1 MIPKGGEVLFVS
13 LLLKDINFCLFDL
26 WVFIFVYIFA
36 YCYCVNK
43 NDTKMKTGKKHIIL
57 YVILLLLVFVS
68 CSDRRTV
75 IGVSQCSDD
84 IWRQKVNREIKI
96 GQYQYK
102 NVDVVFASADN
113 NGQRQARQ
121 IDSLVKAKVDLLVV
135 APSDVKTVAPAI
147 ERAYRAGIPVILYD
161 RRIESTHYTAYIGTD
176 NVAIGKEVADYLAH
190 QLQGR
195 GTVVEITG
203 ERGSTPVADRHRGF
217 MQGMKAFPQI
227 QVVTLEGDWNLA
239 GAKKLMRQYM
249 DAGKPV
255 DAVFGHN
262 DAEAWGAQQAAKE
275 KNREKQMLFVGIDGL
290 PGENQG
296 VDLVDK
302 GVMTASYIY
311 PTKGETI
318 VPLAMNILQGKPYKR
333 MNYFQSALVTAE
345 NAKLIDMQY
354 KEIEGQTADLNTIYS
369 SINEYMKM
377 YRWQKIISILAVAV
391 VVLLLIMIFYRRKV
405 RREKEKLNEQRK
417 QMADDK
423 IAFFTNVSH
432 QLRTPLTLV
441 SGPLNRLMQADNYTE
456 EQKMLLQVVSRNVG
470 QLETLTA
477 DVLNFKEQVDAMNQ
491 ASTDEACEK
500 ELSQHVLRDSR
511 HQMLLQQDVEELSTI
526 LIVDDNEDIRSYLR
540 VLLAGQYYVIEASDG
555 QNGLRLAKES
565 VPDLIV
571 SDVMMPVMDGLTFCS
586 KIKED
591 EVTSHIPVIL
601 LTARSDESQRIE
613 GYEHGADAYIT
624 KPFNDHLLLVRISNL
639 LQARRQKKN
648 DEAKQMLSAEDIQTD
663 EPGERMFLE
672 RFKKAA
678 KSHIGDA
685 NLRMDDLGS
694 ELSLSKVQMYR
705 KVKALT
711 GKTPAEV
718 LREMRMQKAYSLLK
732 QTDKTISEVA
742 AEVGFAIPGYFS
754 ACFKK
759 QFGINPT
766 ELRD

>member
-1 MIPKGGEVLFVS
+1 M
-13 LLLKDINFCLFDL
+13 

-57 YVILLLLVFVS
+57 YVVLLLLVLVS

-121 IDSLVKAKVDLLVV
+121 IDSLVKSKVDLLVV

-161 RRIESTHYTAYIGTD
+161 RMIESTHYTAYIGTD

-275 KNREKQMLFVGIDGL
+275 KNREKKMLFVGIDGL

-318 VPLAMNILQGKPYKR
+318 VSLAMNILQGKPYKR

-354 KEIEGQTADLNTIYS
+354 KEIEGQTANLNAIYS

-405 RREKEKLNEQRK
+405 HREKEKLNKQRK
-417 QMADDK
+417 QMADEK

-456 EQKMLLQVVSRNVG
+456 EQKVLLQLVSRNVG

-477 DVLNFKEQVDAMNQ
+477 DVLNFKDQVDAMNQ
-491 ASTDEACEK
+491 ATADEASEK

-571 SDVMMPVMDGLTFCS
+571 TDVMMPVMDGLTFCS

-591 EVTSHIPVIL
+591 VVTSHIPVIL

-639 LQARRQKKN
+639 LQARRQRKN
-648 DEAKQMLSAEDIQTD
+648 DEAKQMLLVEDIQTD

>member
-1 MIPKGGEVLFVS
+1 MTKGGEVLFVS
-13 LLLKDINFCLFDL
+13 LLLKDINFCLFGL

-84 IWRQKVNREIKI
+84 LWRQKVNREIKI

-121 IDSLVKAKVDLLVV
+121 IDSLVNAKVDLLVV

-161 RRIESTHYTAYIGTD
+161 RMIESTHYTAYIGTD
-176 NVAIGKEVADYLAH
+176 NVAIGREVADYLAH

-296 VDLVDK
+296 VDLVAK

-311 PTKGETI
+311 PTKGEAI

-354 KEIEGQTADLNTIYS
+354 KEIEDQTADLNTIYS

-377 YRWQKIISILAVAV
+377 YRWQKIINILAVAV
-391 VVLLLIMIFYRRKV
+391 VLLLLIMIFYRRKV

-491 ASTDEACEK
+491 ASADEACEK

-601 LTARSDESQRIE
+601 LTARSEESQRIE

-624 KPFNDHLLLVRISNL
+624 KPFSDHLLLVRISNL
-639 LQARRQKKN
+639 LQARRQRKN

>member
-1 MIPKGGEVLFVS
+1 
-13 LLLKDINFCLFDL
+13 
-26 WVFIFVYIFA
+26 
-36 YCYCVNK
+36 
-43 NDTKMKTGKKHIIL
+43 MKTGKKHIIL
-57 YVILLLLVFVS
+57 YVVLLLLVLVS

-96 GQYQYK
+96 GQYQYR

-121 IDSLVKAKVDLLVV
+121 IDSLVKTKVDLLVV

-147 ERAYRAGIPVILYD
+147 ERAYHAGIPVILYD
-161 RRIESTHYTAYIGTD
+161 RMIESTHYTAYIGTD

-275 KNREKQMLFVGIDGL
+275 KNHDKQILFVGIDGL

-311 PTKGETI
+311 PTKGEAI

-333 MNYFQSALVTAE
+333 MNYFLSALVTAE

-354 KEIEGQTADLNTIYS
+354 KEIEGQTVNLNAIYS
-369 SINEYMKM
+369 SINDYMKM

-405 RREKEKLNEQRK
+405 RLEKEKLNKQRK
-417 QMADDK
+417 QMADEK
-423 IAFFTNVSH
+423 IAFFTNASH

-441 SGPLNRLMQADNYTE
+441 SGPLSQLMKDDNYTD
-456 EQKMLLQVVSRNVG
+456 EQKMLLQVVTRNVK
-470 QLETLTA
+470 QLENLTT
-477 DVLNFKEQVDAMNQ
+477 DVLNFKAQVDAMHEVTSNQ
-491 ASTDEACEK
+491 LSNQEV
-500 ELSQHVLRDSR
+500 SQHVLRDSR

-526 LIVDDNEDIRSYLR
+526 LVVDDNEDIRTYLR
-540 VLLAGQYYVIEASDG
+540 VLLSDHYYVIEASDG

-601 LTARSDESQRIE
+601 LTARSEESQRIE
-613 GYEHGADAYIT
+613 GYEHGADAYLT
-624 KPFNDHLLLVRISNL
+624 KPFSAHLQFGSY
-639 LQARRQKKN
+639 LQLIASSSTEKKYGCKERAFGRVYSGRGTRRA
-648 DEAKQMLSAEDIQTD
+648 D
-663 EPGERMFLE
+663 
-672 RFKKAA
+672 
-678 KSHIGDA
+678 
-685 NLRMDDLGS
+685 
-694 ELSLSKVQMYR
+694 
-705 KVKALT
+705 
-711 GKTPAEV
+711 V
-718 LREMRMQKAYSLLK
+718 LR
-732 QTDKTISEVA
+732 TV
-742 AEVGFAIPGYFS
+742 
-754 ACFKK
+754 
-759 QFGINPT
+759 
-766 ELRD
+766 

>member
-1 MIPKGGEVLFVS
+1 
-13 LLLKDINFCLFDL
+13 
-26 WVFIFVYIFA
+26 
-36 YCYCVNK
+36 
-43 NDTKMKTGKKHIIL
+43 MKTGKKHIIL

-84 IWRQKVNREIKI
+84 LWRQKVNREIKI

-161 RRIESTHYTAYIGTD
+161 RMIESTHYTAYIGTD
-176 NVAIGKEVADYLAH
+176 NVAIGREVADYLAH
-190 QLQGR
+190 QLKGR
-195 GTVVEITG
+195 GMVVEITG

-275 KNREKQMLFVGIDGL
+275 KNRDKQMLFVGIDGL

-311 PTKGETI
+311 PTKGENI

-354 KEIEGQTADLNTIYS
+354 KEIEDQTADLNTIYS

-391 VVLLLIMIFYRRKV
+391 VLLLLIMIFYRRKV

-456 EQKMLLQVVSRNVG
+456 EQKMLLQVVMRNVG

-491 ASTDEACEK
+491 ASADEACEK

-601 LTARSDESQRIE
+601 LTARSEESQRIE

-624 KPFNDHLLLVRISNL
+624 KPFSDHLLLVRISNL
-639 LQARRQKKN
+639 LQARRQRKN

>member
-1 MIPKGGEVLFVS
+1 MTKGGEVLFVS

-84 IWRQKVNREIKI
+84 LWRQKVNREIKI

-161 RRIESTHYTAYIGTD
+161 RMIESTHYTAYIGTD

-296 VDLVDK
+296 VDLVAK

-354 KEIEGQTADLNTIYS
+354 KEIEGQTADLNTIYL

-405 RREKEKLNEQRK
+405 RREKEKLNKQRK
-417 QMADDK
+417 QMADEK

-477 DVLNFKEQVDAMNQ
+477 DVLNFKDQVDAMNQ
-491 ASTDEACEK
+491 ATADEASEK

>member
-1 MIPKGGEVLFVS
+1 
-13 LLLKDINFCLFDL
+13 
-26 WVFIFVYIFA
+26 
-36 YCYCVNK
+36 
-43 NDTKMKTGKKHIIL
+43 MKTGKKHIIL

-84 IWRQKVNREIKI
+84 LWRQKVNREIKI

-161 RRIESTHYTAYIGTD
+161 RMIESTHYTAYIGTD

-275 KNREKQMLFVGIDGL
+275 KNREKHMLFVGIDGL

-296 VDLVDK
+296 VDLVAK

-311 PTKGETI
+311 PTKGEAI

-470 QLETLTA
+470 QLENLTA

-491 ASTDEACEK
+491 ASADEACEK

-601 LTARSDESQRIE
+601 LTARSEESQRIE

-624 KPFNDHLLLVRISNL
+624 KPFSDHLLLVRISNL
-639 LQARRQKKN
+639 LQARRQRKN
-648 DEAKQMLSAEDIQTD
+648 DESKQLLSAEDIQTD

>member
-1 MIPKGGEVLFVS
+1 ME
-13 LLLKDINFCLFDL
+13 
-26 WVFIFVYIFA
+26 
-36 YCYCVNK
+36 
-43 NDTKMKTGKKHIIL
+43 TGKKHIIL

-84 IWRQKVNREIKI
+84 LWRQKVNREIKI

-161 RRIESTHYTAYIGTD
+161 RMIESTHYTAYIGTD

-275 KNREKQMLFVGIDGL
+275 KNCEKQMLFVGIDGL

-311 PTKGETI
+311 PTKGEVI

-354 KEIEGQTADLNTIYS
+354 KEIEDQTADLNTIYS

-456 EQKMLLQVVSRNVG
+456 EQKMLLQVVLRNVG

-477 DVLNFKEQVDAMNQ
+477 DVLNFKDQVDAMNQ
-491 ASTDEACEK
+491 ASADEACEK

-571 SDVMMPVMDGLTFCS
+571 CDVMMPVMDGLTFCS

-601 LTARSDESQRIE
+601 LTARSEESQRIE

-624 KPFNDHLLLVRISNL
+624 KPFSDHLLLVRISNL
-639 LQARRQKKN
+639 LQARRQRKN
-648 DEAKQMLSAEDIQTD
+648 DEVKQMLSAEDIQTD

>member
-1 MIPKGGEVLFVS
+1 M
-13 LLLKDINFCLFDL
+13 FDL

-36 YCYCVNK
+36 CCYCVNK

-84 IWRQKVNREIKI
+84 LWRQKVNREIKI

-161 RRIESTHYTAYIGTD
+161 RMIESTHYTAYIGTD

-195 GTVVEITG
+195 GMVVEITG

-296 VDLVDK
+296 VDLVAK

-354 KEIEGQTADLNTIYS
+354 KEIEDQTADLNTIYS

-391 VVLLLIMIFYRRKV
+391 VLLLLIMIFYRRKV

-456 EQKMLLQVVSRNVG
+456 EQQMLLQVVSRNVG

-491 ASTDEACEK
+491 ASADEACEK

-601 LTARSDESQRIE
+601 LTARSEESQRIE

-624 KPFNDHLLLVRISNL
+624 KPFSDHLLLVRISNL
-639 LQARRQKKN
+639 LQARRQRKN

>member
-1 MIPKGGEVLFVS
+1 
-13 LLLKDINFCLFDL
+13 
-26 WVFIFVYIFA
+26 
-36 YCYCVNK
+36 
-43 NDTKMKTGKKHIIL
+43 MKTGKKHIIL

-84 IWRQKVNREIKI
+84 LWRQKVNREIKI

-121 IDSLVKAKVDLLVV
+121 IDSLVKTKVDLLVV

-161 RRIESTHYTAYIGTD
+161 RMIESTHYTAYIGTD
-176 NVAIGKEVADYLAH
+176 NVAIGKEMADYLAH

-296 VDLVDK
+296 VDLVAK

-311 PTKGETI
+311 PTKGEAI

-354 KEIEGQTADLNTIYS
+354 KEIEDQTADLNTIYS

-491 ASTDEACEK
+491 ASADEACEK

-601 LTARSDESQRIE
+601 LTARSEESQRIE

-624 KPFNDHLLLVRISNL
+624 KPFSDHLLLVRISNL
-639 LQARRQKKN
+639 LQARRQRKN

>member
-1 MIPKGGEVLFVS
+1 M
-13 LLLKDINFCLFDL
+13 

-84 IWRQKVNREIKI
+84 LWRQKVNCEIKI

-121 IDSLVKAKVDLLVV
+121 IDSLVNAKVDLLVV

-161 RRIESTHYTAYIGTD
+161 RMIESTHYTAYIGTD
-176 NVAIGKEVADYLAH
+176 NVAIGKEVANYLAH

-296 VDLVDK
+296 VDLVAK

-354 KEIEGQTADLNTIYS
+354 KEIEDQTADLNTIYS

-377 YRWQKIISILAVAV
+377 YRWQKIINILAVAV
-391 VVLLLIMIFYRRKV
+391 VLLLLIMIFYRRKV

-491 ASTDEACEK
+491 ASADEACEK

-601 LTARSDESQRIE
+601 LTARSEESQRIE

-624 KPFNDHLLLVRISNL
+624 KPFSDHLLLVRISNL
-639 LQARRQKKN
+639 LQARRQRKN

>member
-1 MIPKGGEVLFVS
+1 
-13 LLLKDINFCLFDL
+13 
-26 WVFIFVYIFA
+26 
-36 YCYCVNK
+36 
-43 NDTKMKTGKKHIIL
+43 MKTGKKHIIL
-57 YVILLLLVFVS
+57 YVVLLLLVLVS

-121 IDSLVKAKVDLLVV
+121 IDSLVKTKVDLLVV

-161 RRIESTHYTAYIGTD
+161 RMIESTHYTAYIGTD

-275 KNREKQMLFVGIDGL
+275 KNRDKQILFVGIDGL

-311 PTKGETI
+311 PTKGEAI

-354 KEIEGQTADLNTIYS
+354 KEIEGKTVNLNAIYS
-369 SINEYMKM
+369 SINDYMKM

-405 RREKEKLNEQRK
+405 RREKEKLNKQRK
-417 QMADDK
+417 QMADEK

-477 DVLNFKEQVDAMNQ
+477 DVLNFKDQVDAMNQ
-491 ASTDEACEK
+491 ATADEASEK

-540 VLLAGQYYVIEASDG
+540 VLLAGLYYVIEASDG

-601 LTARSDESQRIE
+601 LTARSEESQRIE

-624 KPFNDHLLLVRISNL
+624 KPFSDHLLLVRISNL
-639 LQARRQKKN
+639 LQARRQRKN
-648 DEAKQMLSAEDIQTD
+648 DEGKQMLSAEDIQTD

>member
-1 MIPKGGEVLFVS
+1 
-13 LLLKDINFCLFDL
+13 
-26 WVFIFVYIFA
+26 
-36 YCYCVNK
+36 
-43 NDTKMKTGKKHIIL
+43 MKTGKKHIIL

-84 IWRQKVNREIKI
+84 LWRQKVNREIKI

-161 RRIESTHYTAYIGTD
+161 RMIESTHYTAYIGTD
-176 NVAIGKEVADYLAH
+176 NVAIGREVADYLVH

-217 MQGMKAFPQI
+217 MEGMKAFPQI

-296 VDLVDK
+296 VDLVAK

-311 PTKGETI
+311 PTKGEAI

-354 KEIEGQTADLNTIYS
+354 KEIEDQTADLNTIYS

-377 YRWQKIISILAVAV
+377 YRWQKIINILAVAV

-456 EQKMLLQVVSRNVG
+456 EQKMLLQVVLRNVG

-491 ASTDEACEK
+491 ASADEACEK

-601 LTARSDESQRIE
+601 LTARSEESQRIE

-624 KPFNDHLLLVRISNL
+624 KPFSDHLLLVRISNL

>member
-1 MIPKGGEVLFVS
+1 
-13 LLLKDINFCLFDL
+13 
-26 WVFIFVYIFA
+26 
-36 YCYCVNK
+36 
-43 NDTKMKTGKKHIIL
+43 MKTGKKHIIL
-57 YVILLLLVFVS
+57 YVVLLLLVLVS

-121 IDSLVKAKVDLLVV
+121 IDSLVKTKVDLLVV

-161 RRIESTHYTAYIGTD
+161 RMIESTHYTAYIGTD

-275 KNREKQMLFVGIDGL
+275 KNRDKQMLFVGIDGL

-311 PTKGETI
+311 PTKGEAI

-354 KEIEGQTADLNTIYS
+354 KEIEDQTADLNTIYL

-405 RREKEKLNEQRK
+405 RREKEKLNKQRK
-417 QMADDK
+417 QMADEK

-441 SGPLNRLMQADNYTE
+441 SGPLSQLMKDDNFTD
-456 EQKMLLQVVSRNVG
+456 EQKMLLQVVTRNVK
-470 QLETLTA
+470 QLENLTT
-477 DVLNFKEQVDAMNQ
+477 DVLNFKAQVDAMHEVTSNQ
-491 ASTDEACEK
+491 LSDQEV
-500 ELSQHVLRDSR
+500 SQHVLRDSR

-526 LIVDDNEDIRSYLR
+526 LVVDDNEDIRTYLR
-540 VLLAGQYYVIEASDG
+540 VLLSDHYYVIEASDG

-601 LTARSDESQRIE
+601 LTARSEESQRIE
-613 GYEHGADAYIT
+613 GYEHGADAYLT
-624 KPFNDHLLLVRISNL
+624 KPFSAHLLLARISNL
-639 LQARRQKKN
+639 LQARRQRKN
-648 DEAKQMLSAEDIQTD
+648 RRTRQTLWSR
-663 EPGERMFLE
+663 PCR
-672 RFKKAA
+672 
-678 KSHIGDA
+678 
-685 NLRMDDLGS
+685 
-694 ELSLSKVQMYR
+694 
-705 KVKALT
+705 
-711 GKTPAEV
+711 
-718 LREMRMQKAYSLLK
+718 
-732 QTDKTISEVA
+732 
-742 AEVGFAIPGYFS
+742 
-754 ACFKK
+754 C
-759 QFGINPT
+759 
-766 ELRD
+766 

>member
-1 MIPKGGEVLFVS
+1 
-13 LLLKDINFCLFDL
+13 
-26 WVFIFVYIFA
+26 
-36 YCYCVNK
+36 
-43 NDTKMKTGKKHIIL
+43 MKTGKKHIIL

-84 IWRQKVNREIKI
+84 LWRQKVNREIKI

-161 RRIESTHYTAYIGTD
+161 RMIESTHYTAYIGTD

-296 VDLVDK
+296 VDLVAK

-311 PTKGETI
+311 PTKGEAI

-391 VVLLLIMIFYRRKV
+391 VLLLLIMIFYRRKV

-491 ASTDEACEK
+491 ASADEACEK

-601 LTARSDESQRIE
+601 LTARSEESQRIE

-624 KPFNDHLLLVRISNL
+624 KPFSDHLLLVRISNL
-639 LQARRQKKN
+639 LQARRQRKN

>member
-1 MIPKGGEVLFVS
+1 M
-13 LLLKDINFCLFDL
+13 

-84 IWRQKVNREIKI
+84 LWRQKVNREIKI

-161 RRIESTHYTAYIGTD
+161 RMIESTHYTAYIGTD

-311 PTKGETI
+311 PTKGEAI

-333 MNYFQSALVTAE
+333 MNYFQSAFVTAE

-354 KEIEGQTADLNTIYS
+354 KEIEDQTADLNTIYS

-391 VVLLLIMIFYRRKV
+391 VLLLLIMIFYRRKV

-456 EQKMLLQVVSRNVG
+456 EQKMLLQVVMRNVG

-491 ASTDEACEK
+491 ASADEACEK

-511 HQMLLQQDVEELSTI
+511 HQMLLQQDVEEQSTI

-601 LTARSDESQRIE
+601 LTARSEESQRIE

-624 KPFNDHLLLVRISNL
+624 KPFSDHLLLVRISNL
-639 LQARRQKKN
+639 LQVRRQRKN

>member
-1 MIPKGGEVLFVS
+1 
-13 LLLKDINFCLFDL
+13 
-26 WVFIFVYIFA
+26 
-36 YCYCVNK
+36 
-43 NDTKMKTGKKHIIL
+43 MKTGKKHIIL

-84 IWRQKVNREIKI
+84 LWRQKVNREIKI

-161 RRIESTHYTAYIGTD
+161 RMIESTHYTAYIGTD

-318 VPLAMNILQGKPYKR
+318 VPLAMNILQSKPYKR

-354 KEIEGQTADLNTIYS
+354 KEIEDQTADLNTIYS

-391 VVLLLIMIFYRRKV
+391 VLLLLIMIFYRRKV

-456 EQKMLLQVVSRNVG
+456 EQKMLLQVVLRNVG

-491 ASTDEACEK
+491 ASADEACEK

-601 LTARSDESQRIE
+601 LTARSEESQRIE

-624 KPFNDHLLLVRISNL
+624 KPFSDHLLLVRISNL
-639 LQARRQKKN
+639 LQARRQRKN
-648 DEAKQMLSAEDIQTD
+648 DEARQMLSAEDIQTD

>member
-1 MIPKGGEVLFVS
+1 
-13 LLLKDINFCLFDL
+13 
-26 WVFIFVYIFA
+26 
-36 YCYCVNK
+36 
-43 NDTKMKTGKKHIIL
+43 MKTGKKHIIL
-57 YVILLLLVFVS
+57 YVVLLLLVLVS

-75 IGVSQCSDD
+75 IGESQCSDD

-121 IDSLVKAKVDLLVV
+121 IDSLVKTKVDLLVV

-161 RRIESTHYTAYIGTD
+161 RMIESTHYTAYIGTD

-275 KNREKQMLFVGIDGL
+275 KNRDKQMLFVGIDGL

-311 PTKGETI
+311 PTKGEAI

-354 KEIEGQTADLNTIYS
+354 KEIEGQTANLNAICS
-369 SINEYMKM
+369 SINDYMKM

-405 RREKEKLNEQRK
+405 RREKEKLNKQRK
-417 QMADDK
+417 QMADEK
-423 IAFFTNVSH
+423 IAFFTNASH

-441 SGPLNRLMQADNYTE
+441 SGPLSQLMKDDNYTD

-477 DVLNFKEQVDAMNQ
+477 DVLNFKDQVDVMNQ
-491 ASTDEACEK
+491 ASTDEASEK

-526 LIVDDNEDIRSYLR
+526 LVVDDNEDIRTYLR
-540 VLLAGQYYVIEASDG
+540 VLLSDHYYVIEASDG

-601 LTARSDESQRIE
+601 LTARSEESQRIE
-613 GYEHGADAYIT
+613 GYEHGADAYLT
-624 KPFNDHLLLVRISNL
+624 KPFSSHLLLARISNL
-639 LQARRQKKN
+639 LQARRQRKN
-648 DEAKQMLSAEDIQTD
+648 MDAKNVLSAEFI
-663 EPGERMFLE
+663 
-672 RFKKAA
+672 
-678 KSHIGDA
+678 
-685 NLRMDDLGS
+685 
-694 ELSLSKVQMYR
+694 
-705 KVKALT
+705 
-711 GKTPAEV
+711 
-718 LREMRMQKAYSLLK
+718 
-732 QTDKTISEVA
+732 
-742 AEVGFAIPGYFS
+742 
-754 ACFKK
+754 
-759 QFGINPT
+759 
-766 ELRD
+766 

>member
-1 MIPKGGEVLFVS
+1 
-13 LLLKDINFCLFDL
+13 
-26 WVFIFVYIFA
+26 
-36 YCYCVNK
+36 
-43 NDTKMKTGKKHIIL
+43 MKIGKKHIIL
-57 YVILLLLVFVS
+57 YVVLLLLVLVS

-84 IWRQKVNREIKI
+84 LWRQKVNREIKI

-121 IDSLVKAKVDLLVV
+121 IDSLVKTKVDLLVV

-147 ERAYRAGIPVILYD
+147 ERAYRAGIPVISYD
-161 RRIESTHYTAYIGTD
+161 RMIESTHYTAYIGTD

-203 ERGSTPVADRHRGF
+203 ERGFTPVADRHRGF

-239 GAKKLMRQYM
+239 GVKKLMRQYM

-275 KNREKQMLFVGIDGL
+275 KNRDKQMLFVGIDGL

-311 PTKGETI
+311 STKGEAI

-354 KEIEGQTADLNTIYS
+354 KEIEGQTVNLNAIYS
-369 SINEYMKM
+369 SINDYMKM
-377 YRWQKIISILAVAV
+377 YRWQKIINILAVAV

-405 RREKEKLNEQRK
+405 RREKEKLNKQRK
-417 QMADDK
+417 QMADEK

-477 DVLNFKEQVDAMNQ
+477 DVLNFKDQVDAMNQ
-491 ASTDEACEK
+491 ATADEVSEK

-526 LIVDDNEDIRSYLR
+526 LVVDDNEDIRSYLR

>member
-1 MIPKGGEVLFVS
+1 
-13 LLLKDINFCLFDL
+13 
-26 WVFIFVYIFA
+26 
-36 YCYCVNK
+36 
-43 NDTKMKTGKKHIIL
+43 MKTGKKHIIL
-57 YVILLLLVFVS
+57 YVILLLLVLVS

-121 IDSLVKAKVDLLVV
+121 IDSLVKTKVDLLVV

-161 RRIESTHYTAYIGTD
+161 RMIESTHYTAYIGTD

-354 KEIEGQTADLNTIYS
+354 KEIEDQTADLNTIYS

-377 YRWQKIISILAVAV
+377 YRWQKIISNLAVAV
-391 VVLLLIMIFYRRKV
+391 VLLLLIMIFYRRKV
-405 RREKEKLNEQRK
+405 RLEKEKLNEQRK

-456 EQKMLLQVVSRNVG
+456 EQKMLLQVVMRNVG

-491 ASTDEACEK
+491 ASADEACEK

-601 LTARSDESQRIE
+601 LTARSEESQRIE

-624 KPFNDHLLLVRISNL
+624 KPFSDHLLLVRISNL
-639 LQARRQKKN
+639 LQARRQRKN
-648 DEAKQMLSAEDIQTD
+648 DEGKQMLSAEDIQTD

>member
-1 MIPKGGEVLFVS
+1 MTKGGEVLFVS

-84 IWRQKVNREIKI
+84 LWRQKVNREIKI

-161 RRIESTHYTAYIGTD
+161 RMIESTHYTAYIGTD

-296 VDLVDK
+296 VDLVAK

-311 PTKGETI
+311 PTKGEAI

-354 KEIEGQTADLNTIYS
+354 KEIEDQTADLNTIYS

-456 EQKMLLQVVSRNVG
+456 EQKMLLQVVLRNVG

-491 ASTDEACEK
+491 ASADEACEK

-601 LTARSDESQRIE
+601 LTARSEESQRIE

-624 KPFNDHLLLVRISNL
+624 KPFSDHLLLVRISNL
-639 LQARRQKKN
+639 LQARRQRKN

>member
-1 MIPKGGEVLFVS
+1 M
-13 LLLKDINFCLFDL
+13 

-43 NDTKMKTGKKHIIL
+43 NDTKMETGKKHIIL

-84 IWRQKVNREIKI
+84 LWRQKVNREIKI

-161 RRIESTHYTAYIGTD
+161 RMIESTHYTAYIGTD

-217 MQGMKAFPQI
+217 MEGMKAFPQI

-275 KNREKQMLFVGIDGL
+275 KNCEKQMLFVGIDGL

-311 PTKGETI
+311 PTKGEVI

-354 KEIEGQTADLNTIYS
+354 KEIEDQTADLNTIYS

-456 EQKMLLQVVSRNVG
+456 EQKMLLQVVLRNVG

-477 DVLNFKEQVDAMNQ
+477 DVLNFKDQVDAMNQ
-491 ASTDEACEK
+491 ASADEACEK

-571 SDVMMPVMDGLTFCS
+571 CDVMMPVMDGLTFCS

-601 LTARSDESQRIE
+601 LTARSEESQRIE

-624 KPFNDHLLLVRISNL
+624 KPFSDHLLLVRISNL
-639 LQARRQKKN
+639 LQARRQRKN
-648 DEAKQMLSAEDIQTD
+648 DEVKQMLSAEDIQTD

>member
-1 MIPKGGEVLFVS
+1 
-13 LLLKDINFCLFDL
+13 
-26 WVFIFVYIFA
+26 
-36 YCYCVNK
+36 
-43 NDTKMKTGKKHIIL
+43 MKTGKKHIIL

-84 IWRQKVNREIKI
+84 LWRQKVNREIKI

-161 RRIESTHYTAYIGTD
+161 RMIESTHYTAYIGTD

-217 MQGMKAFPQI
+217 MEGMKAFPQI

-354 KEIEGQTADLNTIYS
+354 KEIEDQTADLNTIYS

-391 VVLLLIMIFYRRKV
+391 VLLLLIMIFYRRKV

-456 EQKMLLQVVSRNVG
+456 EQKMLLQVVLRNVG

-491 ASTDEACEK
+491 ASADEACEK

-601 LTARSDESQRIE
+601 LTARSEESQRIE

-624 KPFNDHLLLVRISNL
+624 KPFSDHLLLVRISNL
-639 LQARRQKKN
+639 LQARRQRKN
-648 DEAKQMLSAEDIQTD
+648 DEGKQMLSAEDIQTD

>member
-1 MIPKGGEVLFVS
+1 M
-13 LLLKDINFCLFDL
+13 

-84 IWRQKVNREIKI
+84 LWRQKVNREIKI

-161 RRIESTHYTAYIGTD
+161 RMIESTHYTAYIGTD

-311 PTKGETI
+311 PTKGEAI

-333 MNYFQSALVTAE
+333 MNYFQSAFVTAE

-354 KEIEGQTADLNTIYS
+354 KEIEDQTADLNTIYS

-391 VVLLLIMIFYRRKV
+391 VLLLLIMIFYRRKV

-456 EQKMLLQVVSRNVG
+456 EQKMLLQVVMRNVG

-491 ASTDEACEK
+491 ASADEACEK

-511 HQMLLQQDVEELSTI
+511 HQMLLQQDVEEQSTI

-601 LTARSDESQRIE
+601 LTARSEESQRIE

-624 KPFNDHLLLVRISNL
+624 KPFSDHLLLVRISNL
-639 LQARRQKKN
+639 LQARRQRKN

>member
-1 MIPKGGEVLFVS
+1 
-13 LLLKDINFCLFDL
+13 
-26 WVFIFVYIFA
+26 
-36 YCYCVNK
+36 
-43 NDTKMKTGKKHIIL
+43 MKTGKKHIIL
-57 YVILLLLVFVS
+57 YVVLLLLVLVS

-121 IDSLVKAKVDLLVV
+121 IDSLVKTKVDLLVV

-161 RRIESTHYTAYIGTD
+161 RMIESTHYTAYIGTD

-275 KNREKQMLFVGIDGL
+275 KNRDKQMLFVGIDGL

-311 PTKGETI
+311 PTKGEAI

-354 KEIEGQTADLNTIYS
+354 KEIEDQTADLNTIYL

-405 RREKEKLNEQRK
+405 RREKEKLNKQRK
-417 QMADDK
+417 QMADEK

-441 SGPLNRLMQADNYTE
+441 SGPLSQLMKDDNFTD
-456 EQKMLLQVVSRNVG
+456 EQKMLLQVVTRNVK
-470 QLETLTA
+470 QLENLTT
-477 DVLNFKEQVDAMNQ
+477 DVLNFKAQVDAMHEVTSNQ
-491 ASTDEACEK
+491 LSDQEV
-500 ELSQHVLRDSR
+500 SQHVLRDSR

-526 LIVDDNEDIRSYLR
+526 LVVDDNEDIRTYLR
-540 VLLAGQYYVIEASDG
+540 VLLSDHYYVIEASDG

-601 LTARSDESQRIE
+601 LTARSEESQRIE
-613 GYEHGADAYIT
+613 GYEHGADAYLT
-624 KPFNDHLLLVRISNL
+624 KPFSAHLLLARISNL
-639 LQARRQKKN
+639 LQARRQRKN
-648 DEAKQMLSAEDIQTD
+648 MDAKNVLSAEFIQA
-663 EPGERMFLE
+663 EAPGERMFLE
-672 RFKKAA
+672 RFKKVA
-678 KSHIGDA
+678 KSHIGNA

-742 AEVGFAIPGYFS
+742 AEVGFAIPGYSS

>member
-1 MIPKGGEVLFVS
+1 M
-13 LLLKDINFCLFDL
+13 

-57 YVILLLLVFVS
+57 YVVLLLLVLVS

-121 IDSLVKAKVDLLVV
+121 IDSLVKSKVDLLVV

-161 RRIESTHYTAYIGTD
+161 RMIESTHYTAYIGTD

-275 KNREKQMLFVGIDGL
+275 KNREKKMLFVGIDGL

-354 KEIEGQTADLNTIYS
+354 KEIEGQTANLNAIYS

-405 RREKEKLNEQRK
+405 HREKEKLNKQRK
-417 QMADDK
+417 QMADEK

-456 EQKMLLQVVSRNVG
+456 EQKVLLQLVSRNVG

-477 DVLNFKEQVDAMNQ
+477 DVLNFKDQVDAMNQ
-491 ASTDEACEK
+491 ATADEASEK

-591 EVTSHIPVIL
+591 VVTSHIPVIL

-613 GYEHGADAYIT
+613 GYEHGADAYIS
-624 KPFNDHLLLVRISNL
+624 PS
-639 LQARRQKKN
+639 
-648 DEAKQMLSAEDIQTD
+648 LSTTICSWYAYPTFCRLA
-663 EPGERMFLE
+663 GRERM
-672 RFKKAA
+672 
-678 KSHIGDA
+678 
-685 NLRMDDLGS
+685 
-694 ELSLSKVQMYR
+694 
-705 KVKALT
+705 
-711 GKTPAEV
+711 
-718 LREMRMQKAYSLLK
+718 MRPSR
-732 QTDKTISEVA
+732 
-742 AEVGFAIPGYFS
+742 
-754 ACFKK
+754 CFW
-759 QFGINPT
+759 
-766 ELRD
+766 

>member
-1 MIPKGGEVLFVS
+1 M
-13 LLLKDINFCLFDL
+13 

-43 NDTKMKTGKKHIIL
+43 NDTKMKNGKKHIIL

-84 IWRQKVNREIKI
+84 LWRQKVNREIKI

-161 RRIESTHYTAYIGTD
+161 RMIESTHYTAYIGTD
-176 NVAIGKEVADYLAH
+176 NVAIGREVADYLAH

-296 VDLVDK
+296 VDLVAK

-311 PTKGETI
+311 PTKGEAI

-456 EQKMLLQVVSRNVG
+456 EQQMLLQVVLRNVG

-491 ASTDEACEK
+491 ASADEACEK

-526 LIVDDNEDIRSYLR
+526 LVVDDNEDIRSYLR

-601 LTARSDESQRIE
+601 LTARSEESQRIE

-624 KPFNDHLLLVRISNL
+624 KPFSDHLLLVRISNL
-639 LQARRQKKN
+639 LQARRQRKN

>member
-1 MIPKGGEVLFVS
+1 
-13 LLLKDINFCLFDL
+13 
-26 WVFIFVYIFA
+26 
-36 YCYCVNK
+36 
-43 NDTKMKTGKKHIIL
+43 MKTGKKHIIL

-84 IWRQKVNREIKI
+84 LWRQKVNREIKI

-161 RRIESTHYTAYIGTD
+161 RMIESTHYTAYIGTD

-296 VDLVDK
+296 VDLVAK

-311 PTKGETI
+311 PTKGEAI

-391 VVLLLIMIFYRRKV
+391 VLLLLIMIFYRRKV

-456 EQKMLLQVVSRNVG
+456 EQKMLLQVVLRNVG

-491 ASTDEACEK
+491 ASADEACEK

-601 LTARSDESQRIE
+601 LTARSEESQRIE

-624 KPFNDHLLLVRISNL
+624 KPFSDHLLLVRISNL
-639 LQARRQKKN
+639 LQARRQRKN

>member
-1 MIPKGGEVLFVS
+1 
-13 LLLKDINFCLFDL
+13 
-26 WVFIFVYIFA
+26 
-36 YCYCVNK
+36 
-43 NDTKMKTGKKHIIL
+43 MKTGKKHIIL

-84 IWRQKVNREIKI
+84 LWRQKVNREIKI

-161 RRIESTHYTAYIGTD
+161 RMIESTHYTAYIGTD
-176 NVAIGKEVADYLAH
+176 NVAIGREVADYLAH

-262 DAEAWGAQQAAKE
+262 DAEAWGAQQAVKE
-275 KNREKQMLFVGIDGL
+275 KNREKHMLFVGIDGL

-296 VDLVDK
+296 VDLVAK

-311 PTKGETI
+311 PTKGEAI

-354 KEIEGQTADLNTIYS
+354 KEIEDQTADLNTIYS

-377 YRWQKIISILAVAV
+377 YRWQKIINILAVAV
-391 VVLLLIMIFYRRKV
+391 VLLLLIMIFYRRKV

-456 EQKMLLQVVSRNVG
+456 EQKMLLQVVLRNVG

-491 ASTDEACEK
+491 ASADESCEK

-601 LTARSDESQRIE
+601 LTARSEESQRIE

-624 KPFNDHLLLVRISNL
+624 KPFSDHLLLVRISNL
-639 LQARRQKKN
+639 LQARRQRKN

>member
-1 MIPKGGEVLFVS
+1 M
-13 LLLKDINFCLFDL
+13 

-84 IWRQKVNREIKI
+84 LWRQKVNREIKI

-161 RRIESTHYTAYIGTD
+161 RMIESTHYTAYIGTD

-262 DAEAWGAQQAAKE
+262 AAEAWGAQQAAKE
-275 KNREKQMLFVGIDGL
+275 KNRDKQMLFVGIDGL

-311 PTKGETI
+311 LTKGEAI

-333 MNYFQSALVTAE
+333 MNYFQLALVTAE

-354 KEIEGQTADLNTIYS
+354 KEIEGQTANLNAIYS
-369 SINEYMKM
+369 SINDYMKM

-456 EQKMLLQVVSRNVG
+456 EQKMLLQVVLRNVG

-491 ASTDEACEK
+491 ASADEACEK

-601 LTARSDESQRIE
+601 LTARSEESQRIE

-624 KPFNDHLLLVRISNL
+624 KPFSDHLLLVRISNL
-639 LQARRQKKN
+639 LQARRQRKN
-648 DEAKQMLSAEDIQTD
+648 DEVKQMLSAEDIQTD

>member
-1 MIPKGGEVLFVS
+1 
-13 LLLKDINFCLFDL
+13 
-26 WVFIFVYIFA
+26 
-36 YCYCVNK
+36 
-43 NDTKMKTGKKHIIL
+43 MKTGKKHIIL

-84 IWRQKVNREIKI
+84 LWRQKVNREIKI

-121 IDSLVKAKVDLLVV
+121 IDSLVKTKVDLLVV

-161 RRIESTHYTAYIGTD
+161 RMIESTHYTAYIGTD

-311 PTKGETI
+311 PTKGEAI

-354 KEIEGQTADLNTIYS
+354 KEIEGQTANLNAIYS
-369 SINEYMKM
+369 SINDYMKM

-405 RREKEKLNEQRK
+405 RREKEKLNKQRK

-491 ASTDEACEK
+491 ASADEACEK

-601 LTARSDESQRIE
+601 LTARSEESQRIE

-624 KPFNDHLLLVRISNL
+624 KPFSDHLLLVRISNL
-639 LQARRQKKN
+639 LQVRRQRKN

>member
-1 MIPKGGEVLFVS
+1 MTKGGEVLFVS

-84 IWRQKVNREIKI
+84 LWRQKVNREIKI

-113 NGQRQARQ
+113 NGQRQALQ

-161 RRIESTHYTAYIGTD
+161 RMIESTHYTAYIGTD

-296 VDLVDK
+296 VDLVAK

-354 KEIEGQTADLNTIYS
+354 KEIEGQTVNLNAIYS
-369 SINEYMKM
+369 SINDYMKM

-405 RREKEKLNEQRK
+405 RREKEKLNKQRK

-601 LTARSDESQRIE
+601 LTARSEESQRIE

-624 KPFNDHLLLVRISNL
+624 KPFSDHLLLVRISNL
-639 LQARRQKKN
+639 LQARRQRKN

>member
-1 MIPKGGEVLFVS
+1 MTKGGEVLFVS

-84 IWRQKVNREIKI
+84 LWRQKVNREIKI

-161 RRIESTHYTAYIGTD
+161 RMIESTHYTAYIGTD

-354 KEIEGQTADLNTIYS
+354 KEIEDQTADLNTIYS

-456 EQKMLLQVVSRNVG
+456 EQKMLLQVVSRNMG

-601 LTARSDESQRIE
+601 LTARSEESQRIE

-624 KPFNDHLLLVRISNL
+624 KPFSDHLLLVRISNL
-639 LQARRQKKN
+639 LQARRQRKN

>member
-1 MIPKGGEVLFVS
+1 
-13 LLLKDINFCLFDL
+13 
-26 WVFIFVYIFA
+26 
-36 YCYCVNK
+36 
-43 NDTKMKTGKKHIIL
+43 MKTGKKHIIL

-84 IWRQKVNREIKI
+84 LWRQKVNREIKI

-121 IDSLVKAKVDLLVV
+121 IDSLVNAKVDLLVV

-161 RRIESTHYTAYIGTD
+161 RMIESTHYTAYIGTD

-296 VDLVDK
+296 VDLVAK

-391 VVLLLIMIFYRRKV
+391 VLLLLIMIFYRRKV

-491 ASTDEACEK
+491 ASADESCEK

-601 LTARSDESQRIE
+601 LTARSEESQRIE

-624 KPFNDHLLLVRISNL
+624 KPFSDHLLLVRISNL
-639 LQARRQKKN
+639 LQARRQRKN

>member
-1 MIPKGGEVLFVS
+1 M
-13 LLLKDINFCLFDL
+13 

-84 IWRQKVNREIKI
+84 LWRQKVNREIKI

-161 RRIESTHYTAYIGTD
+161 RMIESTHYTAYIGTD
-176 NVAIGKEVADYLAH
+176 NVAIGREVADYLAH

-239 GAKKLMRQYM
+239 GAKNLMRQYM

-275 KNREKQMLFVGIDGL
+275 KNREKHMLFVGIDGL

-296 VDLVDK
+296 VDLVAK

-311 PTKGETI
+311 PTKGEAI

-354 KEIEGQTADLNTIYS
+354 KEIEDQTADLNTIYS

-377 YRWQKIISILAVAV
+377 YRWQKIINILAVAV
-391 VVLLLIMIFYRRKV
+391 VLLLLIMIFYRRKV

-491 ASTDEACEK
+491 ASADEACEK

-601 LTARSDESQRIE
+601 LTARSEESQRIE

-624 KPFNDHLLLVRISNL
+624 KPFSDHLLLVRISNL
-639 LQARRQKKN
+639 LQARRQRKN

-766 ELRD
+766 ELRDLSLIHI

>member
-1 MIPKGGEVLFVS
+1 M
-13 LLLKDINFCLFDL
+13 

-84 IWRQKVNREIKI
+84 LWRQKVNREIKI

-161 RRIESTHYTAYIGTD
+161 RMIESTHYTAYIGTD

-262 DAEAWGAQQAAKE
+262 DAEAWGAQQAAKD

-311 PTKGETI
+311 PTKGEAI

-354 KEIEGQTADLNTIYS
+354 KEIEGQTVNLNAIYS
-369 SINEYMKM
+369 SINDYMKM

-405 RREKEKLNEQRK
+405 RREKEKLNKQRK
-417 QMADDK
+417 QMADEK
-423 IAFFTNVSH
+423 IAFFTNASH

-441 SGPLNRLMQADNYTE
+441 SGPLSQLMKDDNYTD
-456 EQKMLLQVVSRNVG
+456 EQKLLLQVVSRNVG

-477 DVLNFKEQVDAMNQ
+477 DVLNFKDQVDVMNQ
-491 ASTDEACEK
+491 ASTDEASEK

-526 LIVDDNEDIRSYLR
+526 LVVDDNEDIRSYLR

-601 LTARSDESQRIE
+601 LTARSEESQRIE

-624 KPFNDHLLLVRISNL
+624 KPFSDHLLLVRISNL
-639 LQARRQKKN
+639 LQARRQRKN
-648 DEAKQMLSAEDIQTD
+648 DEGKQMLSAEDIQTD

>member
-1 MIPKGGEVLFVS
+1 MTKGGEVLFVS

-36 YCYCVNK
+36 FCYCVNK

-84 IWRQKVNREIKI
+84 LWRQKVNREIKI

-161 RRIESTHYTAYIGTD
+161 RMIESTHYTAYIGTD

-296 VDLVDK
+296 VDLVAK

-311 PTKGETI
+311 PTKGEAI

-354 KEIEGQTADLNTIYS
+354 KEIEDQTADLNTIYS

-377 YRWQKIISILAVAV
+377 YRWQKIINILAVAV

-470 QLETLTA
+470 QLENLTA

-491 ASTDEACEK
+491 ASADEACEK

-601 LTARSDESQRIE
+601 LTARSEESQRIE

-624 KPFNDHLLLVRISNL
+624 KPFSDHLLLVRISNL
-639 LQARRQKKN
+639 LQARRQRKN
-648 DEAKQMLSAEDIQTD
+648 DEAKQMLSAEDIQTN

>member
-1 MIPKGGEVLFVS
+1 
-13 LLLKDINFCLFDL
+13 
-26 WVFIFVYIFA
+26 
-36 YCYCVNK
+36 
-43 NDTKMKTGKKHIIL
+43 MKTGKKHIIL

-84 IWRQKVNREIKI
+84 LWRQKVNREIKI

-161 RRIESTHYTAYIGTD
+161 RMIESTHYTAYIGTD

-311 PTKGETI
+311 PTKGEAI

-354 KEIEGQTADLNTIYS
+354 KEIEGQTANLNAIYS
-369 SINEYMKM
+369 SINDYMKM

-391 VVLLLIMIFYRRKV
+391 VLLLLIMIFYRRKV
-405 RREKEKLNEQRK
+405 RREKEKLNKQRK

-456 EQKMLLQVVSRNVG
+456 EQKMLLQVVLRNVG

-491 ASTDEACEK
+491 ASADEACEK

-540 VLLAGQYYVIEASDG
+540 VLLAGLYYVIEASDG

-601 LTARSDESQRIE
+601 LTARSEESQRIE

-624 KPFNDHLLLVRISNL
+624 KPFSDHLLLVRISNL
-639 LQARRQKKN
+639 LQARRQRKN